1 MTVQKPKV
9 LFIYE
14 HEDESLWKDGLWA
27 ALELL
32 KNEFDIYKHNL
43 KTSSGELPIHPDTA
57 DFILGWGAFGSPA
70 DKEIQSRAKVQR
82 EHYQRPYKTGL
93 CIAGNAMHPGGLDN
107 YDVLFYETEWY
118 KPQIEVHP
126 NLVHAFGVNTDIFHY
141 VGEIIKGTD
150 AYVAPQDNYLWD
162 YLTVGAFATWKRQ
175 SKICF
180 KPGSK
185 MAVGQIQKNNMR
197 ESIEIVGQLILG
209 GCGVS
214 DMVPPE
220 KLANFY
226 RASKT
231 VYIPAD
237 INGGGERAV
246 LEARACGVNVEVEP
260 DNAKLQELVNS
271 PVWDHYYYAE
281 QLKKGILSCLNSQK
295 EKD

>member
-1 MTVQKPKV
+1 MTAQKPKI

-14 HEDESLWKDGLWA
+14 VEDESLWKDGLWA

-32 KNEFDIYKHNL
+32 KQDFEIYKHNL
-43 KTSSGELPIHPDTA
+43 KTSTGELPIHPDSA

-70 DKEIQSRAKVQR
+70 DKEIQARAKVQR
-82 EHYQRPYKTGL
+82 EHYKRPYKTGL
-93 CIAGNAMHPGGLDN
+93 CIAGNAMHPGGLEN

-141 VGEIIKGTD
+141 VGEVVKPGAVRI
-150 AYVAPQDNYLWD
+150 VNEDNTLWD
-162 YLTVGAFATWKRQ
+162 YLTVGAFASWKRQ

-180 KPGSK
+180 KKGSK

-214 DMVPPE
+214 DSVTPE
-220 KLANFY
+220 RLANFY
-226 RASKT
+226 RAAKK

-237 INGGGERAV
+237 INGGGERAI
-246 LEARACGVNVEVEP
+246 LEARACGTDVEIEP
-260 DNAKLQELVNS
+260 DNAKLLELTGS
-271 PVWDHYYYAE
+271 PVWDHYYYAT
-281 QLKKGILSCLNSQK
+281 QIKKGIESCLSSPK
-295 EKD
+295 ETD